1 METVWLVDSCLP
13 PDGIP
18 QVAEPPLRYL
28 PSFIGGAWR
37 GIGAE
42 RERSWIWSSGWNSQ
56 KLNSVDIPNPGCKTS
71 ISRVDVSCIVRYTR
85 IFIPLT
91 LHLANSNHI
100 PSFLFAKIRS
110 NVVIYIYIK
119 LKRLNIPLYTTR
131 RGIFYSRIITNLP
144 ERERERKRLAT
155 RKINKSGKRV

>member
-1 METVWLVDSCLP
+1 MKRDRSGERGVGFGRVVGTLRSS
-13 PDGIP
+13 IP
-18 QVAEPPLRYL
+18 
-28 PSFIGGAWR
+28 
-37 GIGAE
+37 
-42 RERSWIWSSGWNSQ
+42 
-56 KLNSVDIPNPGCKTS
+56 S
-71 ISRVDVSCIVRYTR
+71 ISRILDARPRYLEWMCRDASCIVRYTR

-110 NVVIYIYIK
+110 NVIIYIYIK

>member
-1 METVWLVDSCLP
+1 MKRDRS
-13 PDGIP
+13 G
-18 QVAEPPLRYL
+18 
-28 PSFIGGAWR
+28 
-37 GIGAE
+37 E
-42 RERSWIWSSGWNSQ
+42 REELDLVEWLELSEAQFRRYPESWMQDLDISSG
-56 KLNSVDIPNPGCKTS
+56 
-71 ISRVDVSCIVRYTR
+71 YTR
-85 IFIPLT
+85 IFISLT

>member
-1 METVWLVDSCLP
+1 MKRDRS
-13 PDGIP
+13 G
-18 QVAEPPLRYL
+18 
-28 PSFIGGAWR
+28 
-37 GIGAE
+37 E
-42 RERSWIWSSGWNSQ
+42 REELDLVEWLELSEAQFRRY
-56 KLNSVDIPNPGCKTS
+56 PGCKTS

>member
-28 PSFIGGAWR
+28 LCASFIGGAWR

-85 IFIPLT
+85 IFISLT

-110 NVVIYIYIK
+110 NVIIYIYKIETIK
-119 LKRLNIPLYTTR
+119 YPSLYNASWYILQPNNNEFAR
-131 RGIFYSRIITNLP
+131 K
-144 ERERERKRLAT
+144 REREKEIGV
-155 RKINKSGKRV
+155 K